1 MITLSSTNQIH
12 AAKEAVEQCKAGHPE
27 VFTILF
33 HMINL
38 TRALQFKYQYMG
50 SLITGKDASGCA
62 PAFTER
68 SVLQLYLR
76 EMSELLDHPDS
87 DAIRSLFKEYE
98 EIGFA
103 RLSLLALGKQPEQ
116 LSGSLIIK

>member
-1 MITLSSTNQIH
+1 MITLSSTNQIL
-12 AAKEAVEQCKAGHPE
+12 AAKKAVEQCKAGHPE
-27 VFTILF
+27 AFTILL

-50 SLITGKDASGCA
+50 SLITGEDVSACK

-76 EMSELLDHPDS
+76 EMHELLDHPDS
-87 DAIRSLFKEYE
+87 EAIRSLFKEYE

-103 RLSLLALGKQPEQ
+103 RLALLALGKQPES